1 MNIDCIIALANENS
15 SHVLVRHAKMVEE
28 CGEFA
33 EALLIKQGYLT
44 HKVAKEPMMGEL
56 ADVIICA
63 LDTAR
68 EAYNYLSDQ
77 QFKDELQKQLDLKA
91 KKWEDVI
98 IAPQRK
104 E

>member
-1 MNIDCIIALANENS
+1 MNIDKIIALANENPA
-15 SHVLVRHAKMVEE
+15 HVAIRHMKLVEE

-33 EALLIKQGYLT
+33 EALLVTQGYLT
-44 HKVAKEPMMGEL
+44 HKVLKEPLMGEL

-68 EAYNYLSDQ
+68 EAYKHLSDQ
-77 QFKDELQKQLDLKA
+77 QFMDELQKQLDLKS